1 MALTSCNGKKQAIDD
16 LRELR
21 TEIRVHGE
29 EYDSDDWENTK
40 EEIAQ
45 IHERLEDYELTAKE
59 EELVEK
65 IDSEIS
71 MYMLRYNTKGVLGEV
86 ANALSGMIDDVAGTN
101 TQEVLAPLILEVDH
115 TQRQVE
121 KSAKRFFWTRV
132 LWVVV
137 PIIIMATIALFISL
151 RNTGRTRGA
160 RRDRTTRTRRR

>member
-1 MALTSCNGKKQAIDD
+1 MVLTSCNGKKQAIDD
-16 LRELR
+16 LREIR

-29 EYDSDDWENTK
+29 EYNSEDWK
-40 EEIAQ
+40 GAQEEIAQ
-45 IHERLEDYELTAKE
+45 IHERLEVYELTTKE

-71 MYMLRYNTKGVLGEV
+71 MYMLRYNTKGMLGNV
-86 ANALSGMIDDVAGTN
+86 AYAISGMIDDVVGTH
-101 TQEVLAPLILEVDH
+101 TQEVLAPQLSEVDR

-121 KSAKRFFWTRV
+121 KSASSFWGTCI

-137 PIIIMATIALFISL
+137 PIFIIAIIALLISL

-160 RRDRTTRTRRR
+160 RKSRAVRTRR